1 MEPPLSRRKK
11 RACMGFQADPL
22 LMFDP
27 MGSCS
32 MVQAK
37 KLMWS
42 ACNFLGEPIEL
53 VVHKHHNYA
62 ITLATKALKSLFH
75 NLEVGTTHPF
85 SCVPPT

>member
-1 MEPPLSRRKK
+1 
-11 RACMGFQADPL
+11 MGFQADPL

-53 VVHKHHNYA
+53 VVHKHHNYRMEGNFRGVQYSWIGVPQNSRGEIFVDST
-62 ITLATKALKSLFH
+62 ITNH
-75 NLEVGTTHPF
+75 THLI
-85 SCVPPT
+85 S